1 MELKS
6 RKKVIF
12 SIALSTLIILTI
24 LILSCLLTGTNIAT
38 NAAEKSLAP
47 NIHHLFGTDSLGRDM
62 LSRTVKGLR
71 FSMLVGLV
79 GSLTGAVLAVIM
91 GIMAATMGKT
101 VDSIILWLIDLFIS
115 MPHLIFLI
123 LISFA
128 VGRGA
133 KGVVIGV
140 GLTHWPTLARLVRN
154 EVYSLKNMEYIKL
167 SENFGKSK
175 LFIVKRHILL
185 AILPQVMIGFLL
197 LFPHAILHEASMTFL
212 GFGLSAQTSSIGII
226 LSEAV
231 KHISLGDWWLVVFPG
246 ALLVIVVKSFDSIG
260 ESLRTLFDPQTSYM

>member
-6 RKKVIF
+6 RKKLIF
-12 SIALSTLIILTI
+12 SIALSALIILTI
-24 LILSCLLTGTNIAT
+24 IILSCLLTGTNVTT
-38 NAAEKSLAP
+38 NVAEKSLAP
-47 NIHHLFGTDSLGRDM
+47 NARHLFGTDSLGRDM

-71 FSMLVGLV
+71 FSMLVGLI
-79 GSLTGAVLAVIM
+79 GSFTGAIIAVIM
-91 GIMAATMGKT
+91 GVMAATAGKKI
-101 VDSIILWLIDLFIS
+101 DSLILWLIDLFIS

-140 GLTHWPTLARLVRN
+140 ALTHWPTLARLVRN
-154 EVYSLKNMEYIKL
+154 EVYNIKNMEYIKI

-175 LFIVKRHILL
+175 LFIVSRHILP
-185 AILPQVMIGFLL
+185 AVLPQVMVGLLL

-231 KHISLGDWWLVVFPG
+231 KYISLGDWWLVVFPG

-260 ESLRTLFDPQTSYM
+260 ESLRVLFDPQTSYM